1 MKIVCSGCKEVLGE
15 QRPFRDNSEIEA
27 KCNACLAKE
36 KEAARQAQQF
46 PDPEKE
52 REVTFENGWKGR
64 ISIAGKET
72 EELSFWDIIV
82 AGKKFSCSEKDRDE
96 AEGYL
101 NRLAEEEVDVTFFH
115 SATIK
120 LDQPLGDRRKKKTVE
135 PTEEKKTQSINY
147 NCTVRIPKKYVL
159 SILKDKAD
167 RMDKIAEILAEG
179 ALRVYKEQQQ
189 KAAQSED
196 KLSMSGEGNKL

>member
-1 MKIVCSGCKEVLGE
+1 MRIVCSSCKEVLGE

-27 KCNACLAKE
+27 KCKACLVKE
-36 KEAARQAQQF
+36 KEGARKAQQF
-46 PDPEKE
+46 PDSEKE

-101 NRLAEEEVDVTFFH
+101 NRLAGDEVDVTFFH

-120 LDQPLGDRRKKKTVE
+120 LDQSLGGRRKKKSAQ
-135 PTEEKKTQSINY
+135 PTEEKKPESIHY
-147 NCTVRIPKKYVL
+147 NCTVRVPKRYVL
-159 SILKDKAD
+159 SLLEDKAG
-167 RMDKIAEILAEG
+167 RMERMAEILAEG
-179 ALRVYKEQQQ
+179 ALKAYKEEQQ
-189 KAAQSED
+189 KVAQSGD
-196 KLSMSGEGNKL
+196 